1 MNTVNVSRPIVVG
14 IDGSPG
20 ALRAAEYAA
29 TLALRLRR
37 PLALV
42 NAYRSAAV
50 VDPLFPPDGSR
61 IERLGLTAVAYA
73 PYSAGVSE
81 EVFRLAGERSLNVA
95 RESVGASHPGV
106 VVTTESI
113 HGAPSRVLAN
123 ASRFALFVI
132 VGRGH
137 AGHVDR
143 ILTGST
149 VSALLAHA
157 TAPTIVV
164 PPEWS
169 SEQASNDI
177 VVGVEGAQ
185 LESGALQFAFSMA
198 SDTGAH
204 LTVLHANRFLEFA
217 HGALPSF
224 EDEAA
229 LIAEADRRNHG

>member
-1 MNTVNVSRPIVVG
+1 MNTVNVARPIVVG

-29 TLALRLRR
+29 TLAERLRR
-37 PLALV
+37 PLALL

-50 VDPLFPPDGSR
+50 VDPLFPPDGPR

-81 EVFRLAGERSLNVA
+81 EVFRLAGERWLNVA

-137 AGHVDR
+137 AGHLDR

-157 TAPTIVV
+157 TAPTIIV
-164 PPEWS
+164 PPDWS
-169 SEQASNDI
+169 SE
-177 VVGVEGAQ
+177 
-185 LESGALQFAFSMA
+185 
-198 SDTGAH
+198 
-204 LTVLHANRFLEFA
+204 
-217 HGALPSF
+217 
-224 EDEAA
+224 EAP
-229 LIAEADRRNHG
+229 